1 MFRSV
6 GDDGSS
12 TGLDEDAVRLR
23 GLIEESLLSQGF
35 DPSGQTNG
43 IHLSKRRMRELH
55 RPAVEHRLAKVAGG
69 LRRHED
75 LLLSYI
81 ASGEEVVPQRI
92 RPRLVE
98 VKPRT
103 TEELLVRYAAAHW
116 SIPVSSGYGRRLRFV
131 VLDEQNGRL
140 IGVIGLGDPVFG
152 LAPRDAWVGWTHDQR
167 RHRLRYVM
175 DAFLLGAVPPYSSL
189 LCGKLVALLAAGDEV
204 QRAFTRKYSDRATWI
219 KAEPQS
225 GALAMLTTVSA
236 LGRSSIY
243 NRLRFEERTIY
254 KSVGYTSGSG
264 DFHFANGVYDEIQRF
279 ANQWCEPTAKNS
291 NWGTGFRNRRET
303 VRKVLM
309 AVGLPT
315 NLQYHGIR
323 REAFV
328 IPLAEN
334 TRSYLR
340 GDNLHLRRYDQPS
353 DALFE
358 HFRSRWLLPRAK
370 WDNTYQEFDRESYRL
385 WDKHAVGRRQ

>member
-1 MFRSV
+1 MIDSAN
-6 GDDGSS
+6 SLS
-12 TGLDEDAVRLR
+12 LEEDTLRLR
-23 GLIEESLLSQGF
+23 GLIEESLRNQGF
-35 DPSGQTNG
+35 DPSGRARDIQ
-43 IHLSKRRMRELH
+43 LSKERMRELH
-55 RPAVEHRLAKVAGG
+55 RPAVEHRLAKVAAG
-69 LRRHED
+69 LRRRED

-81 ASGEEVVPQRI
+81 ASGEEVTPERI
-92 RPRLVE
+92 RPCLVE
-98 VKPRT
+98 VKPKT

-152 LAPRDAWVGWTHDQR
+152 LAPRDSWVGWDHAQR

-175 DAFLLGAVPPYSSL
+175 DAFLLGAVPPYSQL
-189 LCGKLVALLAAGDEV
+189 LCGKLVALLAASDEV
-204 QRAFTRKYSDRATWI
+204 QRAFTRKYSNRETWI
-219 KAEPQS
+219 TGEPQS
-225 GALAMLTTVSA
+225 GVLAMLTTVSA

-243 NRLRFEERTIY
+243 NRLRFAGRTIY

-279 ANQWCEPTAKNS
+279 ANQWCEPTAKKS

-309 AVGLPT
+309 TVGLPT

-334 TRSYLR
+334 TRGYLR
-340 GDNLHLRRYDQPS
+340 GESLRLRRYEQSS
-353 DALFE
+353 DTLFD
-358 HFRSRWLLPRAK
+358 HFRSRWLLPRAIRDK
-370 WDNTYQEFDRESYRL
+370 TYQEFDRESYRL
-385 WDKHAVGRRQ
+385 WDRHMDRSRQ